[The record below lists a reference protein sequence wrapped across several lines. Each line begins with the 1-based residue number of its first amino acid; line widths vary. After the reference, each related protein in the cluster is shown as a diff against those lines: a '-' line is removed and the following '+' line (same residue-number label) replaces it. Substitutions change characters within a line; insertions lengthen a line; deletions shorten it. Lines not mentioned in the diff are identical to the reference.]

1 LNQIRSRGDKSCEKP
16 SRAIDRAGVGVQ
28 GTNGGAMHIRG
39 LWLDCDLASLA
50 VLLVGICA
58 VSLLALSVA

>member
-1 LNQIRSRGDKSCEKP
+1 
-16 SRAIDRAGVGVQ
+16 
-28 GTNGGAMHIRG
+28 MHIRG
-39 LWLDCDLASLA
+39 LWLDCDVGSLA

>member
-1 LNQIRSRGDKSCEKP
+1 M
-16 SRAIDRAGVGVQ
+16 
-28 GTNGGAMHIRG
+28 GGAMHIRG